1 MYILILSYL
10 IVHVHMHID
19 ILLLKMFCLLLM
31 V

>member
-10 IVHVHMHID
+10 IVHVYMHID